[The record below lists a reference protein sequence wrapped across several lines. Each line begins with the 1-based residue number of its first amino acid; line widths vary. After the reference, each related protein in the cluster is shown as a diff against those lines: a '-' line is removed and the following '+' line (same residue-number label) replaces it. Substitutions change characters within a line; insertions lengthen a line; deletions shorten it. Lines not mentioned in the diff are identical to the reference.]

1 MDIFSNLIVVV
12 VTWSLTFII
21 THRTVL
27 LKRVNFTDYKLCLN
41 KLDSPQKKKK
51 AHCCPNTRYY
61 PSDII
66 RSTFSRNS
74 EMSLWNMTHVK
85 KKKIQSRKDQIR
97 SGKYLS
103 LGYLSFEKSIST
115 LQWMLC
121 VRQLAS
127 PTGKQ
132 LTTWTIWEFSLSSP
146 AFFFFFLN
154 KNITRVKRNNS
165 VRTEQWTS
173 SSNPNQES
181 LFSSRERIQVF
192 LVDLLLAWPLP
203 S

>member
-1 MDIFSNLIVVV
+1 MRELFGVMDIFYNLIVVV
-12 VTWSLTFII
+12 VTWWLTFII
-21 THRTVL
+21 THWTVHW
-27 LKRVNFTDYKLCLN
+27 KRVNFTDYKLCLN
-41 KLDSPQKKKK
+41 KPDSPQKKK
-51 AHCCPNTRYY
+51 AHCCPNIRYY

-66 RSTFSRNS
+66 CSTFCRNS
-74 EMSLWNMTHVK
+74 EMSLWNMTHV

-146 AFFFFFLN
+146 AFFFFF
-154 KNITRVKRNNS
+154 
-165 VRTEQWTS
+165 
-173 SSNPNQES
+173 P
-181 LFSSRERIQVF
+181 
-192 LVDLLLAWPLP
+192 
-203 S
+203 